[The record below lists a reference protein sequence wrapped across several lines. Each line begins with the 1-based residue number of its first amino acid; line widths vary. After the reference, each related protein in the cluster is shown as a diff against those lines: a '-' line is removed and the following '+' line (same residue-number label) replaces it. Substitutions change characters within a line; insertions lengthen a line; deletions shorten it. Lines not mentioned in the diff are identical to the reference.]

1 MRKSRFC
8 FIITVLVTL
17 ILYLPIVILIGN
29 SFNESRFGAGWM
41 GFSLKWYERLFQEGD
56 LWLALSNSLIIAI
69 SSTVTS
75 TLLGSLAAFAIHYY
89 KGPLQKTHYSLIHG
103 PLIIPEVL
111 MGISLL
117 LFFIAVNISPGLF
130 TVFVAHTTF
139 CVGYVTMVMLAK
151 LQNFDFSAVE
161 AAQDLGASTWTSF
174 RRVLLPLLAPGFIA
188 AMLLSFTMSIDD
200 FVITFFVAGEGTVT
214 LPLYI
219 YSMIKISATPV
230 VNALSTLMIL
240 ATILCVWLIKTYSR
254 EELL

>member
-1 MRKSRFC
+1 MKSSRFSLA
-8 FIITVLVTL
+8 ITILVTL
-17 ILYLPIVILIGN
+17 ILYLPIVILVVN

-41 GFSLKWYERLFQEGD
+41 GFSLKWYQRLFEERD
-56 LWLALSNSLIIAI
+56 LWLAMSNSLLIAVC
-69 SSTVTS
+69 STIAS
-75 TLLGSLAAFAIHYY
+75 TILGFLAAFAIHYY
-89 KGPLQKTHYSLIHG
+89 KTPLQKVHYSLVYG
-103 PLIIPEVL
+103 PLVIPEVL

-117 LFFIAVNISPGLF
+117 LFFIATNISPGLF
-130 TVFVAHTTF
+130 TIFIAHTTF

-161 AAQDLGASTWTSF
+161 AAQDLGASSWTAF

-200 FVITFFVAGEGTVT
+200 FVITFFVAGEGTMT

-219 YSMIKISATPV
+219 YNMIKISATPV

-240 ATILCVWLIKTYSR
+240 ATVLCVWLIKSYSR